1 MFHLDASRTRVRCGW
16 RKFNDNE
23 VAYCTCVRSAMV
35 YGSETWPVIKEDLG
49 KLERAEHT
57 MIRRCGVTLR
67 DRVPSKELYSR
78 LGIDSIS
85 SVVTWSR
92 LL

>member
-1 MFHLDASRTRVRCGW
+1 
-16 RKFNDNE
+16 
-23 VAYCTCVRSAMV
+23 MV

-57 MIRRCGVTLR
+57 MIRCGVTLR

-78 LGIDSIS
+78 PATNNCGLPLDDSHPDNNNK
-85 SVVTWSR
+85 
-92 LL
+92 